1 MSEGRKQPL
10 GVGDKGLGDTVFPKE
25 MMRRRWSMK
34 EIVNIICDDLNREG
48 KLKQKLV
55 SIMTEFKSKKE
66 VKK

>member
-1 MSEGRKQPL
+1 MSEGRKQTL
-10 GVGDKGLGDTVFPKE
+10 GVGDKGESTTVFPKE

-34 EIVNIICDDLNREG
+34 EIVNIICDDLNCEG

-55 SIMTEFKSKKE
+55 SIMAEFKNKKE